1 MNSSLIDADVRTHL
15 KIIAIA
21 LLAVAAILWIGTG
34 TRLPL

>member
-34 TRLPL
+34 THLPF